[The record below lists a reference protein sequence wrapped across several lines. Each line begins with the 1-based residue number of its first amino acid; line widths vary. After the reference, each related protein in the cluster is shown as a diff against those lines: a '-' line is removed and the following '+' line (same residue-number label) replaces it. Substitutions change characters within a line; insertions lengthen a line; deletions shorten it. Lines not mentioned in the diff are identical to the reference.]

1 MTTST
6 KTPALGR
13 GERRLSLET
22 LAHREGP
29 APRATRNLLSLP
41 ARGERAGARVPSSFD
56 LNPGRFLTLCVTA
69 LVSFSLVLPVLAGGG
84 GGGGGGGRGG
94 GGGGFGGGGG
104 GFGGAGGGGGAG
116 ASSTS
121 TYPGQGQVG
130 SANFTVDPITGQIL
144 FITTDANRTNIEAA
158 LRFLDRP
165 KPQALIKCVF
175 LEVTYNKGYD
185 VGVEGGLTK
194 TLNASQSLTYS
205 NLFGL
210 AAQGITPTTGI
221 NTLAGASLFT
231 MTGDNFAVLVRAI
244 SEIGTVN
251 VLSRPTIL
259 ARHAQPAEILVGQ
272 KVPIIQGVTFSALG
286 QETSSIQYVPVGI
299 VLDVTPFIYP
309 NGDVEMILYPQIS
322 EVAAQSTQISGGT
335 NGNFSTP
342 YINSRSANT
351 VVLTPSGQTVV
362 IGGLMQD
369 SKTTINSGVPVLQSI
384 PLLGAMFRHKQLAV
398 SKTELMIFITPT
410 VIKTPEDLAKM
421 SMDETSRTSMSAKAF
436 SQKERDTYIDP
447 VSPNPSRGA
456 SSEVDL
462 PAPRRQP

>member
-1 MTTST
+1 MITSNKPT
-6 KTPALGR
+6 ALGR
-13 GERRLSLET
+13 GERRESLET
-22 LAHREGP
+22 LSHREGP
-29 APRATRNLLSLP
+29 APRVTRNLLSIP
-41 ARGERAGARVPSSFD
+41 ARGEAIFN
-56 LNPGRFLTLCVTA
+56 LNPGRFLAFCLTA
-69 LVSFSLVLPVLAGGG
+69 LVSFSLALPVLAGG

-104 GFGGAGGGGGAG
+104 GGGGFGGGGGGAG
-116 ASSTS
+116 SSSTGR
-121 TYPGQGQVG
+121 YPGQGQVG
-130 SANFTVDPITGQIL
+130 PATFSVDPITGQIL
-144 FITTDANRTNIEAA
+144 YITSEANKTNIEAA

-175 LEVTYNKGYD
+175 LEVTYNKGLD
-185 VGVEGGLTK
+185 LGVEGGLSK
-194 TLNASQSLTYS
+194 QLNASQALTYS

-210 AAQGITPTTGI
+210 AAQGITPSTGI
-221 NTLAGASLFT
+221 NTLPGASLLSL
-231 MTGDNFAVLVRAI
+231 TGDNFAVLVRAI
-244 SEIGTVN
+244 SEKGTVN

-259 ARHAQPAEILVGQ
+259 ARHAQPATILIGQ
-272 KVPIIQGVTFSALG
+272 EVPIIQGVTFSALG

-299 VLDVTPFIYP
+299 VLSVTPFIYP

-369 SKTTINSGVPVLQSI
+369 SKTTINSGIPVLQSI
-384 PLLGAMFRHKQLAV
+384 PLLGAMFRHKQTAV
-398 SKTELMIFITPT
+398 AKTELMIFVTPT

-421 SMDETSRTSMSAKAF
+421 SMDETSRTSMSARAF
-436 SQKERDTYIDP
+436 SKQERDTYIDP
-447 VSPNPSRGA
+447 VSPNPSGGGA
-456 SSEVDL
+456 ASELDL

>member
-13 GERRLSLET
+13 SERRQSLET

-29 APRATRNLLSLP
+29 APRATGNLFSLP
-41 ARGERAGARVPSSFD
+41 AAGEKAGARGPSSLNPNLN
-56 LNPGRFLTLCVTA
+56 LNPGRLLTLCLTGFVC
-69 LVSFSLVLPVLAGGG
+69 FSWVWPGLAGGG

-104 GFGGAGGGGGAG
+104 GFGGAGGGGGGAG
-116 ASSTS
+116 SSSTS

-144 FITTDANRTNIEAA
+144 FITTEANRTNIEAA

-175 LEVTYNKGYD
+175 LEVTYNRGLD
-185 VGVEGGLTK
+185 LGVEGGLSK
-194 TLNASQSLTYS
+194 QLNASQSLTYS

-210 AAQGITPTTGI
+210 AAQGITPSTGI
-221 NTLAGASLFT
+221 NTLPGASLLSL
-231 MTGDNFAVLVRAI
+231 TGDNFAVLLRAI
-244 SEIGTVN
+244 SERGTVN

-259 ARHAQPAEILVGQ
+259 ARHAQPAEILIGQ

-369 SKTTINSGVPVLQSI
+369 SKTTINSGIPVLQSI
-384 PLLGAMFRHKQLAV
+384 PLLGAMFRHKQTAV
-398 SKTELMIFITPT
+398 AKT
-410 VIKTPEDLAKM
+410 
-421 SMDETSRTSMSAKAF
+421 
-436 SQKERDTYIDP
+436 
-447 VSPNPSRGA
+447 
-456 SSEVDL
+456 
-462 PAPRRQP
+462 